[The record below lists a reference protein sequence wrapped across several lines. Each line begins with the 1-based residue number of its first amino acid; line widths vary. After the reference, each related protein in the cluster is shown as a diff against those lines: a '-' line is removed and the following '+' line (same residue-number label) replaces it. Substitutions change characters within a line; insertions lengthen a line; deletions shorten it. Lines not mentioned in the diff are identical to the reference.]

1 MNQTDQNGST
11 SLRREPGS
19 ARRAM
24 WRLAVM
30 LAVVLAIYVAEKKGW
45 LPSSGKPSSTTPATD
60 NRSSAAPEGSAESGE
75 GGAGRKSREPITIGS
90 ATDDAAPS
98 ERAPT
103 ERAPADRA
111 AEGRSTDPEPQDRE
125 RSVTS
130 SKTGTSPAAKSPAS
144 PAATSPA
151 ATSPAATSPAPAATR
166 STIIRGQTI
175 RDEDGNIVYQGDV
188 DVSPTLARI
197 RRGESFPHRND
208 GSVFQNREGRL
219 PRKPNGYYTEYV
231 HPTPKLRGPGPQ
243 RIVLGKEQECYYTPD
258 HYRSFQRL
266 SVRE

>member
-1 MNQTDQNGST
+1 MNQTDQDGST
-11 SLRREPGS
+11 ALRREPGS

-24 WRLAVM
+24 LRLAVM

-45 LPSSGKPSSTTPATD
+45 LPSGGKPSSTTPATD
-60 NRSSAAPEGSAESGE
+60 NRSSAAPDDSTESGE
-75 GGAGRKSREPITIGS
+75 GRAGGKSRAPITIGS
-90 ATDDAAPS
+90 ATDDAATS
-98 ERAPT
+98 ERAPA
-103 ERAPADRA
+103 ERVP
-111 AEGRSTDPEPQDRE
+111 AEGRSIDPEPQDRE

-130 SKTGTSPAAKSPAS
+130 SKTGTAPTATSPAS
-144 PAATSPA
+144 PAS
-151 ATSPAATSPAPAATR
+151 TSPAPATTK
-166 STIIRGQTI
+166 STVIRGQTI

-219 PRKPNGYYTEYV
+219 PRKPSGYYTEYV

-243 RIVLGKEQECYYTPD
+243 RIILGKEQECYYTPD